1 MQTNAFLHIL
11 LTKNEKSSTK
21 RAHPSDNT
29 HDGLRGLFSALKTNR
44 IFPERFLFG
53 NLVYTIFMDRKYP
66 DFLKF
71 KWSKGR
77 RQSKGIRALTKTQ
90 NARIGDKGVDFG
102 KGKRR

>member
-1 MQTNAFLHIL
+1 
-11 LTKNEKSSTK
+11 
-21 RAHPSDNT
+21 
-29 HDGLRGLFSALKTNR
+29 
-44 IFPERFLFG
+44 
-53 NLVYTIFMDRKYP
+53 MDRKYP

-71 KWSKGR
+71 KWSKGK